1 LVSAVPFTTFTE
13 HSSVF
18 VDNGF
23 EFINGLFVPILS
35 GNQAHSTSTF
45 ATMFKKAYENK
56 DIETLKTFIYP
67 YRVNAMHYF
76 ALTGKNEALQYCID
90 NGV

>member
-1 LVSAVPFTTFTE
+1 
-13 HSSVF
+13 
-18 VDNGF
+18 
-23 EFINGLFVPILS
+23 
-35 GNQAHSTSTF
+35 
-45 ATMFKKAYENK
+45 MFKKAYENK